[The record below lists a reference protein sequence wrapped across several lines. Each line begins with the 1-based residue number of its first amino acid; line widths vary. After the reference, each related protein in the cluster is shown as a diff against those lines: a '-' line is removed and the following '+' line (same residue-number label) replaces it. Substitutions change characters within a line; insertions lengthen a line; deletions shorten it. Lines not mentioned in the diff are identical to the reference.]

1 MPSFHTSLIVW
12 GAWFFLVLGS
22 FLVLE
27 IFALSDRVAWNTL
40 TWTFRQLFTRNQ
52 LFGLA
57 FVAGAAA
64 LVVHMFWK
72 RVKRDEPEG
81 RN

>member
-1 MPSFHTSLIVW
+1 MTAFHTSLLIW
-12 GAWFFLVLGS
+12 GTWFGLVLGS

-27 IFALSDRVAWNTL
+27 MFALSDRVAWNTL

-52 LFGLA
+52 LFGMATVALMAA
-57 FVAGAAA
+57 FV
-64 LVVHMFWK
+64 VHLFWK
-72 RVKRDEPEG
+72 RDKRDDPEG